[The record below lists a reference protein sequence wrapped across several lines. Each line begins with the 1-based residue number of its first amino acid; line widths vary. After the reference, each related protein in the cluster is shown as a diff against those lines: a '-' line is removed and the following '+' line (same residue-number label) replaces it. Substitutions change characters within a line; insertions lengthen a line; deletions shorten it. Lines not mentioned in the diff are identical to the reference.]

1 MASEIELKY
10 TPCEGFLKETL
21 FGDREIAGKC
31 DEIKKITME
40 TEYLDTVDD
49 KAKSL
54 GLTLRRRMENGESVL
69 YAKSGKSTI
78 GALSIRGE
86 WSVSSD
92 DVKNAAKLLAEEGA
106 PTEQLFG
113 KELTVMTRVAFTR
126 YECNVTPRKGFSF
139 SLSYDEGVLGRDH
152 KFCEIEL
159 ELLDGECEELMEF
172 GEKLAERLDL
182 KPETKSKY
190 ARALLYK

>member
-10 TPCEGFLKETL
+10 TPKEGFLKEKL
-21 FGDREIAGKC
+21 FSDSEISGRF
-31 DEIKKITME
+31 DEIKKISME
-40 TEYLDTVDD
+40 TEYLDTADN

-54 GLTLRRRMENGESVL
+54 GITLRRRMENGESVL

-86 WSVSSD
+86 WSVKSD
-92 DVKNAAKLLAEEGA
+92 DVKNAPKLLAEVGA

-113 KELTVMTRVAFTR
+113 KELLVITKVAFTR
-126 YECNVTPRKGFSF
+126 YECKVEPKRGFSF
-139 SLSYDEGVLGRDH
+139 SLSYDEGILGRDH
-152 KFCEIEL
+152 KFSEIEL
-159 ELLDGECEELMEF
+159 ELLEGECEDLMEF
-172 GEKLAERLDL
+172 GESLAGRLSL
-182 KPETKSKY
+182 TPETRSKY

>member
-10 TPCEGFLKETL
+10 TPNEGFSRETL
-21 FGDREIAGKC
+21 FRDREIAGKC
-31 DEIKKITME
+31 DELKKISME
-40 TEYLDTVDD
+40 TEYLDTVDN
-49 KAKSL
+49 KAKAL
-54 GLTLRRRMENGESVL
+54 GITLRRRMENGESVL

-86 WSVSSD
+86 WSVPSD

-113 KELTVMTRVAFTR
+113 KELVVITKVAFTR
-126 YECNVTPRKGFSF
+126 YECTVTPHRGFSF
-139 SLSYDEGVLGRDH
+139 SLSYDEGVLGHDH
-152 KFCEIEL
+152 KFSEIEL

-172 GEKLAERLDL
+172 GESLAERLSL
-182 KPETKSKY
+182 TPETRSKY

>member
-10 TPCEGFLKETL
+10 TPDEGFLKETL

-31 DEIKKITME
+31 DEIKKIIME
-40 TEYLDTVDD
+40 TEYLDTPDN
-49 KAKSL
+49 KARAL

-69 YAKSGKSTI
+69 YAKSGTSTI

-113 KELTVMTRVAFTR
+113 RELCIMTRVAFTR
-126 YECNVTPRKGFSF
+126 YECTVTPRKGFSF
-139 SLSYDEGVLGRDH
+139 SLSYDEGILGRDH

-172 GEKLAERLDL
+172 GERISERLNL